1 MKPSFCHALAL
12 SPGPFPHRE
21 GLRDEAIHTW
31 TFQPEASLKKNI
43 DTIVWKQRK
52 QLSRTIDRR
61 LSTPIYKYGHR
72 DEFTNCTQ
80 PSRFT
85 LVHFPLTS
93 KGLSALASAPFSSW
107 REKMTANIGSPS
119 VCSWVGMYA
128 SLAPLSSL
136 ERLAEGAASILLKS
150 FDWSKTNHPMQTQR
164 ETVNGWMGGEPVTWL
179 VMQYKGGVAFNGN
192 RLTVNHMHMHNAI
205 MHRRKSYI
213 YQSPRQKQNW
223 NFFL

>member
-1 MKPSFCHALAL
+1 MKPSFCHALTL

-31 TFQPEASLKKNI
+31 TFQPEAWLKKNI

-61 LSTPIYKYGHR
+61 LSTPIILYKYGHR

-93 KGLSALASAPFSSW
+93 KGLSARASAPFSSW

-150 FDWSKTNHPMQTQR
+150 FDWSKTNHPMQTKGNSEWVDGGWAGHMTSDAIQR
-164 ETVNGWMGGEPVTWL
+164 
-179 VMQYKGGVAFNGN
+179 
-192 RLTVNHMHMHNAI
+192 
-205 MHRRKSYI
+205 RRG
-213 YQSPRQKQNW
+213 
-223 NFFL
+223 L